1 MLEQGAGCVLF
12 ASLVHR
18 KTPLYKPGNTEDCI
32 RETCSPITY
41 FSLYQPS
48 YGNQD
53 IGYLHSSERVTAQ
66 QSLAD
71 LHAEETKPVV
81 NPAITRPK

>member
-12 ASLVHR
+12 ASVVHGR
-18 KTPLYKPGNTEDCI
+18 TPLYKLENKEDCV
-32 RETCSPITY
+32 RETRSPITY
-41 FSLYQPS
+41 FPLYQPS

-53 IGYLHSSERVTAQ
+53 ISYLHGSERVTAQ

-71 LHAEETKPVV
+71 LHAEETKPSGKSCC
-81 NPAITRPK
+81 NKA

>member
-1 MLEQGAGCVLF
+1 MLKQGAGRVLF
-12 ASLVHR
+12 ASPAHG
-18 KTPLYKPGNTEDCI
+18 KTPLYKLGNKEDCI
-32 RETCSPITY
+32 REMRSPITY
-41 FSLYQPS
+41 FPLYQPS

-71 LHAEETKPVV
+71 LHAEETKPSGKSCY
-81 NPAITRPK
+81 NKA